1 MRRCQVY
8 SLALSAGLSMTFALD
23 VKPAQAQTSP
33 AAAQARQ
40 TLEFYGSRAAL
51 RTLSEMPQRSPIQ
64 PAQTGP
70 LQHNGKPF
78 QGVSNGPTVSPYLY
92 LFNNNGTS
100 NDAVPA
106 YYTFVRPQLEQQAVF
121 QQQQRESQQLSRQ
134 MQRSSTQYRAST
146 MPGAGRQAR
155 YFDTAQF
162 YGGWQ
167 R

>member
-1 MRRCQVY
+1 MRRSLVC
-8 SLALSAGLSMTFALD
+8 SLALSAGLSMVLAIDLN
-23 VKPAQAQTSP
+23 PAHAQTSP
-33 AAAQARQ
+33 AALQARQ

-51 RTLSEMPQRSPIQ
+51 RTLSEMPQRLPIQ

-106 YYTFVRPQLEQQAVF
+106 YYTYVRPQLEQQAAF
-121 QQQQRESQQLSRQ
+121 QQQQRENQQLSRQ
-134 MQRSSTQYRAST
+134 QQSGTQYRAST
-146 MPGAGRQAR
+146 MPSAGRQAR